1 MMLCSQLRC
10 TPKAYS
16 GRFPLDSKDRPLW
29 NSTRNPGKPFQTP
42 YENGSCTS
50 VDVFQKKDDKSKFA
64 LACTQCEKNF
74 KGKLGSKEYHDK
86 VFKLVVS
93 PENLF
98 MVNATKD
105 GIEHT
110 TEEQLYSSR
119 NFLYN
124 KRWTGEN
131 QLHVGKCADNNQTS
145 GVGNNVLGY
154 YGHWLSTHFD
164 DKTEISS
171 IVQRAMEI
179 QNSSKIKAFTDTQPI
194 SRKKKRGDSLTAP
207 IPGEA
212 KLREEELL

>member
-1 MMLCSQLRC
+1 MLTAHYNILSHRVPFMMLCSQLRR

-16 GRFPLDSKDRPLW
+16 GRFPLDSKGRPLW
-29 NSTRNPGKPFQTP
+29 NSTCNPGKPFQTP

-50 VDVFQKKDDKSKFA
+50 VDVFQKNGDINNRFA

-74 KGKLGSKEYHDK
+74 KGKHGSKEYHDE
-86 VFKLVVS
+86 VYKLVVS

-145 GVGNNVLGY
+145 GVGNNVWGY
-154 YGHWLSTHFD
+154 YGHWLSAYFSM
-164 DKTEISS
+164 I
-171 IVQRAMEI
+171 
-179 QNSSKIKAFTDTQPI
+179 
-194 SRKKKRGDSLTAP
+194 
-207 IPGEA
+207 
-212 KLREEELL
+212 LRLLALSNAQWTFGL

>member
-1 MMLCSQLRC
+1 M
-10 TPKAYS
+10 Y
-16 GRFPLDSKDRPLW
+16 
-29 NSTRNPGKPFQTP
+29 
-42 YENGSCTS
+42 
-50 VDVFQKKDDKSKFA
+50 
-64 LACTQCEKNF
+64 
-74 KGKLGSKEYHDK
+74 
-86 VFKLVVS
+86 KLVVS

-164 DKTEISS
+164 DKTEVPS

-179 QNSSKIKAFTDTQPI
+179 QNASKIKAFTDTQPL
-194 SRKKKRGDSLTAP
+194 SRKKKRGDSLTTP

-212 KLREEELL
+212 KLGAEEVL